1 MAETFK
7 DMEAAVRAIAVEL
20 DMGMVCF
27 LNPDTLEMESVP
39 GPSYGSYEDGDFGE
53 YCREI
58 YGRVDSWKKCVR
70 IDPPETWESF
80 EIMEDFI
87 RECIPDNASS
97 IGKQLRYAI
106 SGRKPFRNFKRVIDG
121 SVYRQ
126 SWFDF
131 KQSRLERMAADVLG
145 YAADGM

>member
-1 MAETFK
+1 MAKTFK
-7 DMEAAVRAIAVEL
+7 DMDAAVRGIAQEL

-39 GPSYGSYEDGDFGE
+39 GPSYEPYGDGDFDE
-53 YCREI
+53 CRREI
-58 YGRVDSWKKCVR
+58 CGRVDSWKKCVR
-70 IDPPETWESF
+70 VDPPETWESF

-87 RECIPDNASS
+87 RECVPDNVSV
-97 IGKQLRYAI
+97 GKRLRYAI
-106 SGRKPFRNFKRVIDG
+106 SGRKPFRNFKRAIDG

-126 SWFDF
+126 GWFDF